1 METDVSGPHFEP
13 AWPFVGVARR
23 SALLAVLAAGLF
35 VPAGV
40 AQGQQPTL
48 QFDRECYTDNQDM
61 WFTGAGYT
69 PDGQVDL
76 LFTRPMEVRGI
87 YMARADAAG
96 SLNDYT
102 GVADAAQLIDDDED
116 RETIFVTANDRT
128 RIDSGQQ
135 PPESQFGVAQFTF
148 TRWEGFS
155 PGRYVPG
162 KRVAVEVYGWA
173 FDAGK
178 TAWFQFRKGARL
190 VASVKVG
197 RLDQGCGDRAAKIRV
212 PRNLKPGAYRLVL
225 STKQRKLSERY
236 TWRNGRVAAAR
247 KVSSRV
253 SRSDRAMSGVNV
265 ARTGGA
271 SGDTFAGGR

>member
-1 METDVSGPHFEP
+1 
-13 AWPFVGVARR
+13 
-23 SALLAVLAAGLF
+23 
-35 VPAGV
+35 
-40 AQGQQPTL
+40 
-48 QFDRECYTDNQDM
+48 
-61 WFTGAGYT
+61 
-69 PDGQVDL
+69 
-76 LFTRPMEVRGI
+76 
-87 YMARADAAG
+87 MAF
-96 SLNDYT
+96 
-102 GVADAAQLIDDDED
+102 DDEE
-116 RETIFVTANDRT
+116 REAIFVTANDRT

-190 VASVKVG
+190 MASVKIG
-197 RLDQGCGDRAAKIRV
+197 QLDQQCGDRAAKIRV

-236 TWRNGRVAAAR
+236 TWRNGRVTAAR
-247 KVSSRV
+247 KATSRASSG
-253 SRSDRAMSGVNV
+253 DRAMSGATV
-265 ARTGGA
+265 AGFSRGSQGA
-271 SGDTFAGGR
+271 FVAGG

>member
-1 METDVSGPHFEP
+1 MSGAPSDS
-13 AWPFVGVARR
+13 AWPFVGVGRR
-23 SALLAVLAAGLF
+23 SALLAVLVAGLL

-48 QFDRECYTDNQDM
+48 QFDRACYTDNQEM
-61 WFTGAGYT
+61 RFTGAGYT

-76 LFTRPMEVRGI
+76 LFTRPMEVRGM
-87 YMARADAAG
+87 YTTRADAAG

-102 GVADAAQLIDDDED
+102 GVADAAQLIDDDEE
-116 RETIFVTANDRT
+116 REAIFVTANDRT

-190 VASVKVG
+190 MASVKIG
-197 RLDQGCGDRAAKIRV
+197 QLDQQCGDRAAKIRV

-225 STKQRKLSERY
+225 STKQRAVVVLRYWAELSIEETAGALGVSPGTVKSTLHRALRVLRQEL
-236 TWRNGRVAAAR
+236 TGRETAA
-247 KVSSRV
+247 
-253 SRSDRAMSGVNV
+253 
-265 ARTGGA
+265 
-271 SGDTFAGGR
+271 